1 MFVPAVLIAAA
12 VLVTGQP
19 AVKLTP
25 PARAPLS
32 APPPANLQRE
42 GVLAWMA
49 KYVKVDGDWTLLA
62 YDDEGVKLAGP
73 GVSRTPEGL
82 AEADVRTELFRPIEV
97 RAGIARSGLARW
109 SVDCMAGRLAV
120 MRMTIYAAN
129 NLQGELASKVS
140 NRANWQEPVGSES
153 EAIRQVCKA
162 IGQEATL
169 ATER

>member
-1 MFVPAVLIAAA
+1 MTGLPILIAAA
-12 VLVTGQP
+12 ALAAGQP
-19 AVKLTP
+19 AAKLAP
-25 PARAPLS
+25 PPRAPLS

-49 KYVKVDGDWTLLA
+49 RYVHVGADWTLLA

-73 GVSRTPEGL
+73 GVARTPAGL

-97 RAGIARSGLARW
+97 RAGVARSGLARW

-120 MRMTIYAAN
+120 LRMTIYAAN
-129 NLQGELASKVS
+129 NLQGELATKVS
-140 NRANWQEPVGSES
+140 DGANWQDPVGSES

-169 ATER
+169 AKQP